1 MSQEEI
7 FHRQLINSYVTSVA
21 VGRFEEFMVRS
32 ELLRRT
38 REFINGPHT
47 PTAIAKATATLFFGG
62 DSEVYNRMLD
72 MSHRYDPI
80 NIYPIETFLICDTTI
95 KSVDFE

>member
-38 REFINGPHT
+38 REFIDGLHT
-47 PTAIAKATATLFFGG
+47 PPEIAKATITLFFGG
-62 DSEVYNRMLD
+62 DYETYSRMLD
-72 MSHRYDPI
+72 MSREYDPKH
-80 NIYPIETFLICDTTI
+80 IYPIETFMLGDTTI